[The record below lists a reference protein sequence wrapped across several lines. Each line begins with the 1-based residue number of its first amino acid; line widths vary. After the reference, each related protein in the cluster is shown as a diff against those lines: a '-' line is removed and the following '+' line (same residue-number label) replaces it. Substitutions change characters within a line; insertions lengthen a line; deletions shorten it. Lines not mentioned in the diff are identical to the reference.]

1 MKCSIQLR
9 VRLPR
14 DEAEKWLTLPP
25 TSRAKAVALVLR
37 SAGNID
43 LKRLVGMRRE
53 LVNLATLLG
62 QSLEAS
68 YGQTVDGSALNECV
82 RLIKQLVR

>member
-68 YGQTVDGSALNECV
+68 CGQTVDGNALNECV